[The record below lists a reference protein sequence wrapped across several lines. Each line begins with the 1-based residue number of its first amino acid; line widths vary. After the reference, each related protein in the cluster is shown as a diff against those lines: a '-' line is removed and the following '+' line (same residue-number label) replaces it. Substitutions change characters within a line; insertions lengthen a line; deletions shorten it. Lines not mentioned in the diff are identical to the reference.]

1 MNTVFSQRKPNTT
14 VSDYNS
20 LNFAIWQQIAQINTM
35 ELAIVVAVNP
45 GNTLDVRPLLNG
57 LNADNKAIEQSI
69 IYSIPYLCLQAGA
82 NAIKLI
88 PQVGDMGLI
97 GYCQRDISG
106 VISSKGQA
114 NPQSNRKFSNSDAVY
129 ITSVASLAPQPIRYL
144 EINDSAITINGD
156 VPLNVTATQATVN
169 APTTINGDTTING
182 SLSVNGDAEVDGK
195 VAATKEITT
204 NTEVKAMIDVKAAA
218 ISLLTHTHPG
228 VTPGNGTTGTP
239 Q

>member
-1 MNTVFSQRKPNTT
+1 MSIVSSQRKPNTT
-14 VSDYNS
+14 ASDYNS
-20 LNFAIWQQIAQINTM
+20 LYFAIWQQLAQVNTL
-35 ELAIVVAVNP
+35 ELAVVMAVNAD
-45 GNTLDVRPLLNG
+45 NSVDVKPLLNA
-57 LNADNKAIEQSI
+57 LNPDDEAVEPAV
-69 IYSIPYLCLQAGA
+69 IYNIPYLRLQAGA
-82 NAIKLI
+82 NAVKII

-97 GYCQRDISG
+97 GYCQRDISS

-114 NPQSNRKFSNSDAVY
+114 NLQSNRKFSNSDAVY
-129 ITSVASLAPQPIRYL
+129 ITSVASLATQPVRYL

-182 SLSVNGDAEVDGK
+182 NLSVNGDTEVDGK

-204 NTEVKAMIDVKAAA
+204 DTEVKAMIDVKAAT